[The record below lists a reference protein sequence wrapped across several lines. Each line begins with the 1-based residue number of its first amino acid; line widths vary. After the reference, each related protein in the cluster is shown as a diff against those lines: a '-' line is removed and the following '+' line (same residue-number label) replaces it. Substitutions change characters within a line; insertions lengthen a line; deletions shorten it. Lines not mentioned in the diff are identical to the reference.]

1 MKTKNFEK
9 KIVSFDEIDEIS
21 RSIREENK
29 TIVTSNGCF
38 DILHMGHIK
47 YLQTASEFGDFLIVG
62 INSDS
67 SVKEIKGKK
76 RPVNSE
82 IDRASIVASFGF
94 VDYCVIFSQDTPV
107 ELLGIIKPRV
117 HVKGGDYNIS
127 EIVEK
132 KTVEDEGGTVKIIP
146 VTTGYSTTEI
156 LNNLRR
162 EKD

>member
-9 KIVSFDEIDEIS
+9 KIVSFDEIEGIS

-47 YLQTASEFGDFLIVG
+47 YLQAASEFGDFLIVG

-67 SVKEIKGKK
+67 SVKEIKGND

-82 IDRASIVASFGF
+82 IDRASIVASLGF

-107 ELLGIIKPRV
+107 ELLGIIKPEV

-127 EIVEK
+127 EIVEE
-132 KTVEDEGGTVKIIP
+132 KTVEDGGGTVKIIP
-146 VTTGYSTTEI
+146 ITRGYSTTEM
-156 LNNLRR
+156 LKNLSL